1 MQIFVPRETHS
12 PDPRVALLPQQA
24 ESLVLAGANLQI
36 ECGLGESVYA
46 TNGNYTEKGAVVTED
61 RMGAL
66 RVADMV
72 LRLNPPP
79 PQEAGAMKSGSIH
92 ISHLDPFRNTD
103 LVSLLAKSGVSAI
116 SMELIPRT
124 TLAQKMDALSSQAN
138 LAGYAA
144 VIVAAGRLKK
154 IFPMMSTPAGTIAP
168 ARVFVIGAGVAGLQA
183 IATAKRLGAVVE
195 AFDTRPVVEEQVKS
209 LGARFV
215 KVDLGDTGQT
225 KDGYA
230 KPLTEEQLGEQRDA
244 MARHCASADVV
255 ITTAKLFGRP
265 APRIVTDDMLQG
277 MAPGSIVVDLAVE
290 SGGNVEGSEV
300 DEEVVRHGV
309 RILGLANPEGR
320 AAIDASQ
327 VYASNLVNF
336 VTHFWDEGQKSFQ
349 MDTEDELIQGSLITH
364 GGEIVNELIRKT
376 MEPGI

>member
-1 MQIFVPRETHS
+1 
-12 PDPRVALLPQQA
+12 
-24 ESLVLAGANLQI
+24 
-36 ECGLGESVYA
+36 
-46 TNGNYTEKGAVVTED
+46 
-61 RMGAL
+61 
-66 RVADMV
+66 
-72 LRLNPPP
+72 
-79 PQEAGAMKSGSIH
+79 
-92 ISHLDPFRNTD
+92 
-103 LVSLLAKSGVSAI
+103 
-116 SMELIPRT
+116 
-124 TLAQKMDALSSQAN
+124 
-138 LAGYAA
+138 
-144 VIVAAGRLKK
+144 
-154 IFPMMSTPAGTIAP
+154 
-168 ARVFVIGAGVAGLQA
+168 
-183 IATAKRLGAVVE
+183 
-195 AFDTRPVVEEQVKS
+195 
-209 LGARFV
+209 
-215 KVDLGDTGQT
+215 
-225 KDGYA
+225 
-230 KPLTEEQLGEQRDA
+230 